1 MQQKRNVVITGAAG
15 GIGSLLVKRFL
26 SNQDRVF
33 AMDRNEEGLKR
44 LTGNLR
50 KDDQLVT
57 FRGDVSKRDDTLHCA
72 DLVRAKAGQLH
83 VLINC
88 SGDFPFRAFEQM
100 YPDEW
105 REIIDTNL
113 SSVFLM
119 VQAMLPLMKAAGW
132 GRVVNFGSSAMFEGV
147 PEQVHYVAAKA
158 GVVGLSR
165 SLAGELGVY
174 GITVNVI
181 TPGLTGTEPINRTAK
196 PELITQQ
203 RDVRSLHRDGQPED
217 LVGPVFFLASPDAEF
232 ISGQILNVDGGKIKH

>member
-1 MQQKRNVVITGAAG
+1 LQQKRNVVITGAAG